1 MKNKLNYLIGIIIS
15 LFVGCICTLIVLN
28 NFNLLGEKEKIE
40 KTVSEVNITESNTLT
55 SSINKIYDAVV
66 VVQTY
71 KNGKLSSTGTGF
83 YYKKDSKNG
92 YIITNHHVIEDG
104 DSIKVVNTSDV
115 SSNAKLLGSDEYLD
129 IAILSVDASSVLKIA
144 TLGDSSKVN
153 VGDTVFTVGSPLGIK
168 YRGTVTKGILSGKN
182 RQVTVSLSNGSF
194 ILDVLQTDAA
204 INPGNSGGPL
214 LNINGEVIGVTSL
227 KLVEDEIEGMG
238 FALPI
243 ESVKNSLKK
252 LEKGEKIE
260 RPVFGTQLIDVSGS
274 AYLKR
279 YGVDVPDNIEYGA
292 IILSVDDNTPA
303 SRANLKKGDI
313 ILKINNEKI
322 TDTAHFRYCL
332 YKYNIEDT
340 VNLTYIRNG
349 KEYTVK
355 VKLDSKLKDS

>member
-1 MKNKLNYLIGIIIS
+1 MKNKLSYLIGIIVS

-28 NFNLLGEKEKIE
+28 NFNLLGNTEKEVTK

-55 SSINKIYDAVV
+55 SSINKVYDAVV

-71 KNGKLSSTGTGF
+71 KNGKISSTGTGF
-83 YYKKDSKNG
+83 YYKKDSKKG
-92 YIITNHHVIEDG
+92 YIITNHHVIDG
-104 DSIKVVNTSDV
+104 GNSIKVINTSNV
-115 SSNAKLLGSDEYLD
+115 ESEATLLGSDEYSD
-129 IAILSVDASSVLKIA
+129 IAILSVDAKDVIKVA
-144 TLGDSSKVN
+144 ELGDSSKVN

-168 YRGTVTKGILSGKN
+168 YMGTVTKGILSGKN

-243 ESVKNSLKK
+243 ESVKNSLDK
-252 LEKGEKIE
+252 LENGEEIE
-260 RPVFGTQLIDVSGS
+260 RPVFGVQLVDVENALS
-274 AYLKR
+274 LRR
-279 YGVDVPDNIEYGA
+279 YGIE
-292 IILSVDDNTPA
+292 VDDDIEKGAVILKVEEGTPA
-303 SRANLKKGDI
+303 SKADLQVGDV
-313 ILKINNEKI
+313 ILKINDDEI

-332 YKYNIEDT
+332 YKYSVGDT
-340 VNLTYIRNG
+340 ISVTYSRNG
-349 KEYTVK
+349 NEKVVK
-355 VKLDSKLKDS
+355 VKLDSKL